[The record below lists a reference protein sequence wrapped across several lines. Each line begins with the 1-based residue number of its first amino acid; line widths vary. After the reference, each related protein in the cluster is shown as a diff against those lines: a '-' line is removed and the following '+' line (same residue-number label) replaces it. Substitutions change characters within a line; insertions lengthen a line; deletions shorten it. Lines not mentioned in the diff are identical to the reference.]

1 MADKTTPPTVQ
12 EGWENNLW
20 ITTKGLEIPL
30 DIEPPIEAL
39 QSFLELVNNILDF
52 SLFLL
57 DFIKAFIRN
66 FLNPLLSIIK
76 KIITLLKGLLSDLRQ
91 LGFISPLT
99 FGCLTTMTNSWVD
112 TPPLKEE

>member
-52 SLFLL
+52 SLFL
-57 DFIKAFIRN
+57 
-66 FLNPLLSIIK
+66 
-76 KIITLLKGLLSDLRQ
+76 
-91 LGFISPLT
+91 
-99 FGCLTTMTNSWVD
+99 V
-112 TPPLKEE
+112 